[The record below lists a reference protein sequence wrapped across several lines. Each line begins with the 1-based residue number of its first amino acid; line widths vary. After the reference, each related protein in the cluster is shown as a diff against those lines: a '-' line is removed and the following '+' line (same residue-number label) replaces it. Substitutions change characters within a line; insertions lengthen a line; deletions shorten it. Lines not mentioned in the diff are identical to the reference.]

1 MVLAVGNEALGQ
13 RDKAEEQFLALLKAK
28 PDVADLRAAVAF
40 YLRGGDVAKATPLLH
55 QIIDA
60 PGQTDAEPVLWA
72 RRTLALALAASGD
85 YKQSKD
91 ALGLLDQNLQERNA
105 PEDRAPGPLCWPC
118 GRAGGK
124 SRFKPWRSRS
134 PGCGRRPMRSSCW
147 RAFMRPIATGATPTS
162 TSSSW

>member
-1 MVLAVGNEALGQ
+1 MSPTCARGRLLPARRGRGQ
-13 RDKAEEQFLALLKAK
+13 
-28 PDVADLRAAVAF
+28 
-40 YLRGGDVAKATPLLH
+40 ATPLLH

-105 PEDRAPGPLCWPC
+105 PEDQRTRAIVLALRPGGRKESIQTLEESFTRLRPTPNEEFLLAQPL
-118 GRAGGK
+118 
-124 SRFKPWRSRS
+124 
-134 PGCGRRPMRSSCW
+134 
-147 RAFMRPIATGATPTS
+147 
-162 TSSSW
+162 